1 MLNGIDV
8 SKWQRN
14 IELENINADFVIIKA
29 TEGVGYVDSCLKD
42 HAEKSSGK
50 LLGFYH
56 YARPEYN
63 SAREEAEAFV
73 DAVRGYIGNAI
84 LVLDWES
91 VKADDVEWAREWLD
105 EVYELTGVKPIIYMN
120 EYTTLAYDWSNVSR
134 DYKLWVAKY
143 RDNDTDVNYDMTNIG
158 NKPNVGSWNNYVLWQ
173 WTSSGRLDG
182 YDGNLDCDIFYGDSE
197 TWRNLASTVSK
208 EEPAEVPTDETIMS
222 ADNNVYY
229 TVVSG
234 DTLSGIAD
242 RFGTTY
248 QHLADINGIENP
260 NLIYAG
266 QQIKIDGD
274 YQPIT
279 YTVVSG
285 DTLSQIAQRFNTT
298 VDDLVNKNGIENP
311 NLIYVGQ
318 TLTI

>member
-1 MLNGIDV
+1 MLNGIDI
-8 SKWQRN
+8 SKWQRG
-14 IELENINADFVIIKA
+14 IELANINADFVIIKA
-29 TEGVGYVDSCLKD
+29 TEGVGYVDSCFKD
-42 HAEKSSGK
+42 HAENSNGK

-91 VKADDVEWAREWLD
+91 EKRDDVDWAREWLD
-105 EVYELTGVKPIIYMN
+105 DVYELTGVKPIIYMN
-120 EYTTLAYDWSNVSR
+120 EYTTLAYDWSNVSH
-134 DYKLWVAKY
+134 DYHLWVAKY
-143 RDNDTDVNYDMTNIG
+143 RDNETDVNYDMTNIG
-158 NKPNVGSWNNYVLWQ
+158 NKPNVGSWNNYILWQ

-182 YDGNLDCDIFYGDSE
+182 YDGNLDCDIFYGDAD
-197 TWRNLASTVSK
+197 TWRILASTIAK

-229 TVVSG
+229 TVQSG
-234 DTLSGIAD
+234 DTLSGIAE
-242 RFGTTY
+242 RYGTTY
-248 QHLADINGIENP
+248 QHLAEINGIENP
-260 NLIYAG
+260 NLIYIG
-266 QQIKIDGD
+266 QQIKIDA
-274 YQPIT
+274 IATT

-285 DTLSQIAQRFNTT
+285 DTLSQIAQRFNTS
-298 VDDLVNKNGIENP
+298 VSDLANKNGIENP